1 MTLRPAT
8 AVAIV
13 ATLLIA
19 APASAAGTATIS
31 GELAP
36 GTAKLPKSA
45 RKGEAQVFAMN
56 IDTMAYGAAAPVSRK
71 GRYKL
76 SVPAGKW
83 ALRTSVVELGKP
95 FASFTSA
102 AIVARSGQRR
112 TLPLTLKRF
121 KKPRKKRK
129 RAHSANINPRDGRPY
144 PGEAFGIER
153 FTVVGGGSDLA
164 VLGNG
169 APDMITTDMV
179 TTKPCEYTIVEWRRR
194 DAVTE
199 ELALSQTEYVD
210 PGTRLE
216 AGHVIDPEI
225 LIRGRVED
233 RPGTPHRLALYA
245 WLVDAKTGQRL
256 SGDVSSV
263 TLQTNWAAGVGRL
276 GELIVRDL
284 ICARANAVAPAP
296 PASTSPAPQPTPP
309 PSPPVPTAATN
320 VYTGTFSGEATSEAS
335 AARWTWTG
343 TARLDAAQDSPPF
356 FPPPNGAP
364 PGTYRTFTVSSGGAD
379 LTLEAN
385 PPGGCT
391 LKGSGHVDF
400 VPGLLSTVVV
410 QLDVPN
416 PAYVVH
422 LAGMASDT
430 ITATRSGGAGCTG
443 TTPVPIFTELAST
456 GTTAHTSPSYALEGS
471 QAILT
476 PESPFDYD
484 YTTRWSFAP
493 GLS

>member
-1 MTLRPAT
+1 MTLRLVTAMAIGAVLLSVAPAAAAGPAT
-8 AVAIV
+8 I
-13 ATLLIA
+13 T
-19 APASAAGTATIS
+19 
-31 GELAP
+31 GELTP

-45 RKGEAQVFAMN
+45 SKGEAQVLALN
-56 IDTMAYGAAAPVSRK
+56 IDSMAYGGAAPVGRN

-76 SVPAGKW
+76 RLPAGKW
-83 ALRTSVVELGKP
+83 ALRSSIVELGKP
-95 FASFTSA
+95 YASFTSA
-102 AIVARSGQRR
+102 AIATRSGQRR

-129 RAHSANINPRDGRPY
+129 RATVANINPRDGRPY
-144 PGEAFGIER
+144 PGEAFGIEK
-153 FTVVGGGSDLA
+153 FTVIGGGADLA

-179 TTKPCEYTIVEWRRR
+179 ITRPCEYTIVEWRKR
-194 DAVTE
+194 AVVTE
-199 ELALSQTEYVD
+199 ELALSQSEYVD
-210 PGTRLE
+210 PASRLE

-225 LIRGRVED
+225 LIRGRIED
-233 RPGTPHRLALYA
+233 RPGTPHRLAMYA

-263 TLQTNWAAGVGRL
+263 TLNSSWAGGVERL
-276 GELIVRDL
+276 GRLIVRDL
-284 ICARANAVAPAP
+284 ICARTTVAPP
-296 PASTSPAPQPTPP
+296 VPQPSPP

-320 VYTGTFSGEATSEAS
+320 VYTGTFSGEAYSEAA

-343 TARLDAAQDSPPF
+343 TVRLDAAQDSLPF

-364 PGTYRTFTVSSGGAD
+364 PGTYRTFSVSSGGVD
-379 LTLEAN
+379 LAVEFT
-385 PPGGCT
+385 PPGDCA

-400 VPGLLSTVVV
+400 VPGLLSQVVV

-422 LAGMASDT
+422 LAGLASDT

-456 GTTAHTSPSYALEGS
+456 GETAHTSPSYALEGS
-471 QAILT
+471 QAVLT
-476 PESPFDYD
+476 PQSPFDYD
-484 YTTRWSFAP
+484 YTTRWSLAP
-493 GLS
+493 S

>member
-1 MTLRPAT
+1 MTLRPAA
-8 AVAIV
+8 AVAI
-13 ATLLIA
+13 AAALLVA
-19 APASAAGTATIS
+19 APASAAGPATIS
-31 GELAP
+31 GELTP
-36 GTAKLPKSA
+36 GTAKLPRSA
-45 RKGEAQVFAMN
+45 KKGEAQVLALN
-56 IDTMAYGAAAPVSRK
+56 IDSMAYGAAAPVGRN

-76 SVPAGKW
+76 RLPAGKW
-83 ALRTSVVELGKP
+83 ALRSSVVELGKP
-95 FASFTSA
+95 FAAFTSA
-102 AIVARSGQRR
+102 AIVTRPGQRR
-112 TLPLTLKRF
+112 SLPLTLKRF

-129 RAHSANINPRDGRPY
+129 HSVAANVNPRDGRSY

-153 FTVVGGGSDLA
+153 FTVVGGGSDLS

-169 APDMITTDMV
+169 VPDMITTDMV
-179 TTKPCEYTIVEWRRR
+179 TTPPCAYTIVEWRRR
-194 DAVTE
+194 DAVTQ
-199 ELALSQTEYVD
+199 ELALSQSEYVD
-210 PGTRLE
+210 PATRIE
-216 AGHVIDPEI
+216 PGHVIDPEI

-233 RPGTPHRLALYA
+233 RPGTPRRLALFA

-263 TLQTNWAAGVGRL
+263 TLTTNWAAGVARL

-284 ICARANAVAPAP
+284 ICARTLLAP
-296 PASTSPAPQPTPP
+296 PAPP

-320 VYTGTFSGEATSEAS
+320 VYTGTFSGEAYSEAA

-343 TARLDAAQDSPPF
+343 TVRLDAAQDSLPF

-364 PGTYRTFTVSSGGAD
+364 PGTYRTFSVSSGGVDIAVEF
-379 LTLEAN
+379 T
-385 PPGGCT
+385 PPGDCT

-400 VPGLLSTVVV
+400 VPGLLSQVVV
-410 QLDVPN
+410 QLDAPN

-422 LAGMASDT
+422 LAALASDT
-430 ITATRSGGAGCTG
+430 ITATRSGGAGCAG

-456 GTTAHTSPSYALEGS
+456 GTTAHTSPSYALESS
-471 QAILT
+471 QAVLT

-493 GLS
+493 S